1 MLHATSVG
9 SLATPRVGG
18 RTQPTTRSVRRTARS
33 FVPFYAQRI
42 SSNIVMHGAR
52 NALDR
57 IKRLRHD
64 MVRAATGAA

>member
-1 MLHATSVG
+1 M
-9 SLATPRVGG
+9 
-18 RTQPTTRSVRRTARS
+18 ARS

-64 MVRAATGAA
+64 MVRAAAGTA